1 LAKQDNKVT
10 KKDLFEA
17 EMAALSPEMRAS
29 VERARK
35 WMTDPLLW
43 VEDFFGDNIR
53 EASERG
59 GFEVTTRTGLTEQ
72 QENGLVELGKL
83 IAAKLKVS
91 KKGKRLTDEE
101 KKYAKKIGISIMSG
115 KGTGKDFFS
124 ALVSMYF
131 LTVFENSKG
140 LGTANTGKQ
149 LKNVFWSELAKIM
162 SLAKKVDPTNPK
174 SKTVLED
181 VFEWQSEKIFW
192 KEKKGKQWFMEAA
205 TVNPNASSE
214 EQAKALTG
222 RHEDYMIFVIDEA
235 IGVPEPALMAL
246 EDTMTGKL
254 NIAVM
259 IFNPFRSKGYAI
271 DSQYKDSEKWVALR
285 WNAEDCE
292 RVTKESIEIKK
303 AYGVESNTYRVSVLG
318 LPPIAD
324 VDTLIPWDWIQD
336 AIGREL
342 EIPAEYPFIKG
353 GDFGAGGDK
362 SVICTR
368 KGGQVYPFKCN
379 NTQDSNA
386 LVDWVVNDF
395 NNAEAAVFFGDVIG
409 IGWGVM
415 GTLRKEIGGHKAR
428 SVDSRSKAMREDR
441 FVNKRAEMFWTL
453 REKFENNEI
462 SIPDNEALID
472 QLSVLKKKEDN
483 RGRIQIIK
491 KSEIKKELKEGNSP
505 DEADSLAMTYAF
517 PDERYMKVKDE
528 DDELEPGR
536 RRRRPSYNTGTENA
550 FLYV

>member
-1 LAKQDNKVT
+1 MAKQDNKVT

-17 EMAALSPEMRAS
+17 EMGALSPEMRAS
-29 VERARK
+29 VARARQ
-35 WMTDPLLW
+35 WMTNPLLW

-59 GFEVTTRTGLTEQ
+59 GFEVKTRTGLTEQ
-72 QENGLVELGKL
+72 QESALIELGKL
-83 IAAKLKVS
+83 ISAKLKAAR
-91 KKGKRLTDEE
+91 KGAKLTDEE
-101 KKYAKKIGISIMSG
+101 KIYVKKIGISIMSG

-140 LGTANTGKQ
+140 LATANTGKQ

-162 SLAKKVDPTNPK
+162 NLAKKVDPTDPK

-246 EDTMTGKL
+246 EETMTGKL

-259 IFNPFRSKGYAI
+259 IFNPFRAKGYAI
-271 DSQYKDSEKWVALR
+271 DSQYKDCHKWVALR
-285 WNAEDCE
+285 WNAEECE
-292 RVTKESIEIKK
+292 RVTRESIEIKK
-303 AYGVESNTYRVSVLG
+303 AYGIESNPYRVSVLG
-318 LPPIAD
+318 LPPVAD
-324 VDTLIPWDWIQD
+324 ADTLIPYDWIQD
-336 AIGREL
+336 AIGRE
-342 EIPAEYPFIKG
+342 ITVPDEYPLIKG
-353 GDFGAGGDK
+353 GDFGAGGDN

-368 KGGQVYPFKCN
+368 KGGQVYPFKRN

-386 LVDWVVNDF
+386 LVDWVTNDF
-395 NNAEAAVFFGDVIG
+395 HHAEAAAFYGDVIG

-415 GTLRKEIGGHKAR
+415 GSLRKVIGGHKIR
-428 SVDSRSKAMREDR
+428 SVDSRSKAIREDR

-462 SIPDNEALID
+462 AIPDDEPLID

-505 DEADSLAMTYAF
+505 DEADSLAMTFAF
-517 PDERYMKVKDE
+517 PDERYMKVADE
-528 DDELEPGR
+528 DDDLELGR
-536 RRRRPSYNTGTENA
+536 RRRRPSYRADTENA
-550 FLYV
+550 FLYQ